1 MRFCSSGSLR
11 HGRNLC
17 RACGMASL
25 LFFAIAD
32 TALAQSPD
40 EHGTV
45 PNLSGFYR
53 HNTSAYSPPAQ
64 GGPGPVGDLP
74 GYTHGGA
81 DPWVGDHLNP
91 ILKEHTAA
99 EVKRLSE
106 LELAG
111 GVNLA
116 AFQLCKQL
124 GVPLILTQ
132 RENIQLLQTPDQV
145 TIIYQRDHHIRK
157 VYLNVPHSKNP
168 EPSWYGESVGHYEG
182 DTLVVDTIGQKA
194 ESRVDRYGSF
204 GSEDL
209 HVVERYHLAEGGDVM
224 QVDFTVTDPNNF
236 TTPWNATQ
244 YYQHSNTPWE
254 EVVCAENNRDAQT
267 GVEYEGVPIA
277 NKADF

>member
-1 MRFCSSGSLR
+1 MRFCFSGHLR
-11 HGRNLC
+11 HARILPG
-17 RACGMASL
+17 AFAMAGLL
-25 LFFAIAD
+25 LFVTAN

-40 EHGTV
+40 EHAMI
-45 PNLSGFYR
+45 PNLSGLFR
-53 HNTSAYSPPAQ
+53 HNTSAYSPPAK

-74 GYTHGGA
+74 GYEHSGS

-116 AFQLCKQL
+116 SFQLCKQL

-132 RENIQLLQTPDQV
+132 RENVQLLQAPDQV

-157 VYLNVPHSKNP
+157 VYLNVPHSKTL

-182 DTLVVDTIGQKA
+182 DTLVVDTIGQTS
-194 ESRVDRYGSF
+194 ETRVDRYGSF
-204 GSEDL
+204 SSEDL
-209 HVVERYHLAEGGDVM
+209 HVVERYHLAQDGDVL
-224 QVDFTVTDPNNF
+224 QVDFTVTDPNHF
-236 TTPWNATQ
+236 TMPWSATQ
-244 YYQHSNTPWE
+244 YYRRNDTPWE
-254 EVVCAENNRDAQT
+254 EVVCAENNRDART
-267 GVEYEGVPIA
+267 GTEYEGVPIA
-277 NKADF
+277 TTADF